1 MPVKKT
7 ATPSKDEDVLQGI
20 PDAPQDSITVKDI
33 IHHGDD
39 KFPVDVV
46 VSTMENAG
54 LTFIYNAK
62 TGDRSISPRNPEI
75 LREVLSRTN
84 EDGERIFTL
93 RDPGISQY
101 RGTIKCLLHSENE
114 NRKHYDEV
122 GLPTCRKENIPSQY
136 QLELHMRSR
145 HPTAWQTIERERLA
159 AEATNLR
166 DFQRKLMERM
176 SNPITKE

>member
-1 MPVKKT
+1 MPTRKT

-20 PDAPQDSITVKDI
+20 PEAPQDSITVKDI
-33 IHHGDD
+33 IHRGDD

-54 LTFIYNAK
+54 LAFIYNAK
-62 TGDRSISPRNPEI
+62 TGDRSISPRNSEI

-93 RDPGISQY
+93 SNPGIAQF
-101 RGTIKCLLHSENE
+101 RGTIKCLLHPENV

-122 GLPTCRKENIPSQY
+122 GLPACKKENIPSPY

-159 AEATNLR
+159 AEATEQR
-166 DFQRKLMERM
+166 EFQRTLMGRM
-176 SNPITKE
+176 SAPTKE